1 MVDCRKGIIFM
12 KKSLLTLFV
21 LFLFISLAACSK
33 NEDIIQSAISS
44 DISNGLQ
51 ETQGSLPTQTTS
63 PEATD
68 SIPSI
73 PSDEV
78 PETHKKPILE
88 SRPTLLS
95 ADYLNNMLSHV
106 YEVSSSSCAVQ
117 DEFNHSNLIVD
128 RMTETTDS
136 KASKIEDIQI
146 GNKTSNL
153 SYQRTL
159 IYPVGDLKLHEY
171 TIDGS
176 ENGTV
181 CFKETG
187 ELYSIL
193 GDSIAQ
199 IEVDPLDSSD
209 TVLAALKP
217 AISQY
222 VDFVNYQYVDVERS
236 GLGDKDFMRYRFLCY
251 NTENGYR
258 TDWFSVC
265 VSSDGLVYALKIN
278 NADSDAVELCA
289 GVNSDVNAEIVLEK
303 LTDIYN
309 TTTTG
314 LVDYEIYD
322 KRVIS
327 YEGAPCVEY
336 TIGCQIQHIVDDAE
350 FGTACV
356 VVIPLQ
362 ILLDATNEATTG

>member
-1 MVDCRKGIIFM
+1 M
-12 KKSLLTLFV
+12 KRYLLIL
-21 LFLFISLAACSK
+21 LALLLFINLTACSN
-33 NEDIIQSAISS
+33 NEDVMHHTMSGNAS
-44 DISNGLQ
+44 DGLQ
-51 ETQGSLPTQTTS
+51 ETQGSSPTQTTS
-63 PEATD
+63 PEVSD
-68 SIPSI
+68 SIPST
-73 PSDEV
+73 PSDEI
-78 PETHKKPILE
+78 PDTHKKPILE
-88 SRPTLLS
+88 SCPTLLS
-95 ADYLNNMLSHV
+95 DDYLNNVLSHV
-106 YEVSSSSCAVQ
+106 YEVSASSYAVQ

-136 KASKIEDIQI
+136 KASKKEDIQI
-146 GNKTSNL
+146 GNKTCNL

-193 GDSIAQ
+193 GDSISQ

-222 VDFVNYQYVDVERS
+222 VDFVNYQHVDVERS
-236 GLGDKDFMRYRFLCY
+236 GLGDEDFMRYRFLFY

-278 NADSDAVELCA
+278 NTDSDAVELCA
-289 GVNSDVNAEIVLEK
+289 GVNSEVNAEIVLEK

-327 YEGAPCVEY
+327 YEGEPCIEY
-336 TIGCQIQHIVDDAE
+336 TIGCQIQHIVDNAE